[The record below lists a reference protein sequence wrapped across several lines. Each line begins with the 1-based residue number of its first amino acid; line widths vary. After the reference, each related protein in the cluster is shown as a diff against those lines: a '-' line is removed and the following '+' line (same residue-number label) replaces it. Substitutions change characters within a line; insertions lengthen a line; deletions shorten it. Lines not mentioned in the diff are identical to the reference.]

1 MSFLLESS
9 RQCKSDSKAF
19 LFSLKNPTNDPRK
32 LPQIHNRIV
41 NRVCAVVQRPIRG
54 PSFAG
59 LNIPR
64 HANRNGSCNE
74 YLGYAYT
81 VPSGKP
87 GDPFLTGDNSFT
99 ASEVETFY
107 EAIQ

>member
-9 RQCKSDSKAF
+9 RRCESDSKAF
-19 LFSLKNPTNDPRK
+19 LFSLINPANNPRK
-32 LPQIHNRIV
+32 LPQIDDKV
-41 NRVCAVVQRPIRG
+41 VCAVVQRPLLG

-59 LNIPR
+59 LSIPD
-64 HANRNGSCNE
+64 HANRNGFCRE

-87 GDPFLTGDNSFT
+87 GDPFLTGAPDNRFT

-107 EAIQ
+107 ETIQ